1 MHKFDADEVDVNGGD
16 ATAGDL
22 WTPSASAAT
31 TARRRG
37 GGAGGRREG
46 GDGGEFKKFEADE
59 LKAKQAAEAKKAAEK
74 DALEAANLAKAQA
87 LEASGKKVAGGMH
100 KFDASEVDVNGG
112 DATADDLM
120 EAFGC

>member
-1 MHKFDADEVDVNGGD
+1 MLARLDSIGGD
-16 ATAGDL
+16 VVQLTMDYG
-22 WTPSASAAT
+22 TGASAAP
-31 TARRRG
+31 A
-37 GGAGGRREG
+37 AAPAAAAAA
-46 GDGGEFKKFEADE
+46 GDGKAAMSAEEFKKFEADE

-120 EAFGC
+120 EAFGF

>member
-1 MHKFDADEVDVNGGD
+1 MG
-16 ATAGDL
+16 T
-22 WTPSASAAT
+22 ASAPCELDDGKVHLARILLERNRFQ
-31 TARRRG
+31 TAEL
-37 GGAGGRREG
+37 AKT
-46 GDGGEFKKFEADE
+46 DG
-59 LKAKQAAEAKKAAEK
+59 QK

-120 EAFGC
+120 EAFGF

>member
-1 MHKFDADEVDVNGGD
+1 M
-16 ATAGDL
+16 
-22 WTPSASAAT
+22 SA
-31 TARRRG
+31 
-37 GGAGGRREG
+37 E
-46 GDGGEFKKFEADE
+46 EFKKFEADE

-120 EAFGC
+120 RRSGSKNIRFGAGACVFYTPNGSTAGRGPDPRATRSSS

>member
-1 MHKFDADEVDVNGGD
+1 M
-16 ATAGDL
+16 
-22 WTPSASAAT
+22 SA
-31 TARRRG
+31 
-37 GGAGGRREG
+37 E
-46 GDGGEFKKFEADE
+46 EFKKFEADE

-120 EAFGC
+120 EAFGF